1 MSLFTKNISEI
12 QFNDVNNFFNIKLR
26 EDLRLDYKEDFP
38 RDLAKIV
45 IAFANTAGGIILI
58 GIRTN
63 RNTNLPETIVGV
75 PLSAGLEERV
85 INITM
90 SNIKPPISPEVK
102 VCPYKSSD
110 GLPQDDRAVVVVRV
124 PQSDVAPHSDS
135 HNNAIWVRNHNTC
148 DQASLDVIERLLE
161 RRDKGTLLRE
171 RMEQEANQV
180 ATNAI
185 PGFPL
190 IDGRIRYSEIRI
202 SPLFPLKI
210 TFNKS
215 TDDFLRRQVESIDSI
230 NEASPKLSG
239 IDFTSRSQSTN
250 LPRRFFSFSRNG
262 YFIYIE
268 PLEMPTSE
276 EIYAERVIQILIKML
291 RASVRIFEH
300 FGYFGR
306 LSIQV
311 LVNDVRGMK
320 LEGLIPRAEARPFDD
335 PRICQEDNVKI
346 EGSYSLDEIKTN
358 ETAIVSPVYNDLLR
372 SFQVTLEDAVLE
384 WRLKYLI
391 TYLP

>member
-1 MSLFTKNISEI
+1 MKMSLFTKSINEI
-12 QFNDVNNFFNIKLR
+12 QFNDVKNFVNIGLR

-38 RDLAKIV
+38 KDLAKIV

-58 GIRTN
+58 GIRAN
-63 RNTNLPETIVGV
+63 RNTNLPETIVGL
-75 PLSAGLEERV
+75 PLGPGLEERV

-90 SNIKPPISPEVK
+90 SNIKPSISPEVK

-110 GLPQDDRAVVVVRV
+110 ELLQDDRAVVVIRV

-135 HNNAIWVRNHNTC
+135 HNNAIWVRNHNRC

-161 RRDKGTLLRE
+161 RRDKGTVFRDS
-171 RMEQEANQV
+171 MEQEANQV
-180 ATNAI
+180 AINAI
-185 PGFPL
+185 PAFPL
-190 IDGRIRYSEIRI
+190 TDGTIRYSEIRI

-215 TDDFLRRQVESIDSI
+215 TDDFLRRQVESIESI
-230 NEASPKLSG
+230 NEAAPKLSG
-239 IDFTSRSQSTN
+239 IDFISRNQSTN
-250 LPRRFFSFSRNG
+250 LPRRFFSFGRNG

-268 PLEMPTSE
+268 PLEMPSSE
-276 EIYAERVIQILIKML
+276 EIYAERVIQTLIKML
-291 RASVRIFEH
+291 RTSVRIFEH

-311 LVNDVRGMK
+311 LLSNVRGMK
-320 LEGLIPRAEARPFDD
+320 LKGLITEAHSFYD
-335 PRICQEDNVKI
+335 PRFCQEFNVNI
-346 EGSYSLDEIKTN
+346 EGSYSLDEIKIN
-358 ETAIVSPVYNDLLR
+358 ESAIVSLFYSDLLR
-372 SFQVTLEDAVLE
+372 SFQVTLEDAVLD

-391 TYLP
+391 KCL